1 MTSPIS
7 AISGFSGISGVSGL
21 SGVSDADSTNGL
33 DSLTD
38 TSGASG
44 TSGASAVQGPN
55 DDFAGLLSKG
65 LENVQATQKKAD
77 DLAVQVADGT
87 LQDPAQ
93 YTMAA
98 NEASLGLQLTLAV
111 RNKALD
117 AFQEI
122 MRMQA

>member
-7 AISGFSGISGVSGL
+7 AISGLSAVGGIDALQGVDGL
-21 SGVSDADSTNGL
+21 SASTGVAP
-33 DSLTD
+33 
-38 TSGASG
+38 A
-44 TSGASAVQGPN
+44 AGPN
-55 DDFAGLLSKG
+55 NDFVSMLSKG
-65 LENVQATQKKAD
+65 LEGVQASQAKAD
-77 DLAVQVADGT
+77 NLAVQVADGT

-98 NEASLGLQLTLAV
+98 NEASLGLQLTLAI
-111 RNKALD
+111 RNKAVE

>member
-7 AISGFSGISGVSGL
+7 PLSAIGGIDAVDGL
-21 SGVSDADSTNGL
+21 APAT
-33 DSLTD
+33 
-38 TSGASG
+38 G
-44 TSGASAVQGPN
+44 TTATQGPN
-55 DDFAGLLSKG
+55 SDFTSMLAKG
-65 LENVQATQKKAD
+65 LESVQASQAKAD
-77 DLAVQVADGT
+77 DLAVKVADGT

-98 NEASLGLQLTLAV
+98 TEASLGLQLTLAI
-111 RNKALD
+111 RNKAVE

>member
-7 AISGFSGISGVSGL
+7 AISGLSGL
-21 SGVSDADSTNGL
+21 SGVSAVSGL
-33 DSLTD
+33 GQTAAA
-38 TSGASG
+38 GG
-44 TSGASAVQGPN
+44 VN
-55 DDFAGLLSKG
+55 NDFAGMLASG
-65 LENVQATQKKAD
+65 LQSVQTAQNKAA

-87 LQDPAQ
+87 LVDPAQ

-98 NEASLGLQLTLAV
+98 TEASLGLQLTMAI
-111 RNKALD
+111 RNKAVE